1 MTATCG
7 LEKHS
12 SAFDLEENST
22 QLHCIETTIPVLR
35 KILLLRQLEQAI
47 EKVQNSANSPKVDK
61 GDAMILFCL

>member
-7 LEKHS
+7 GIS
-12 SAFDLEENST
+12 SAFELEENST

-35 KILLLRQLEQAI
+35 KILLFRQLEQAI